1 MRGTLLAF
9 LVLATMNFGYAKA
22 PVNDQGM
29 DSKNPRVPANESVQP
44 VKSFEHYLDLDCNSL
59 ISNKSNDPFVKYFS
73 KRMSEI
79 DSNICRQVILGE
91 MVYGEDSDVAQ
102 ADREFIGAGTFSH
115 LLETHYR
122 EFISSGRL
130 NYYQSLNC
138 RQLTD
143 KKSEDGFIRFF
154 RGVVIKT
161 NPQLCDLVGPFEEMD
176 SDVAEATKPTI
187 GLGTFSNMIEV
198 YFDEYV
204 WSL

>member
-9 LVLATMNFGYAKA
+9 LVLATLNLGHASA
-22 PVNDQGM
+22 PINDQGTNQQ
-29 DSKNPRVPANESVQP
+29 NPRVPANESVQA
-44 VKSFEHYLDLDCNSL
+44 VRSFEHYLDLDCNSL
-59 ISNKSNDPFVKYFS
+59 ITNNSTDPFIKYFS
-73 KRMSEI
+73 KSMADI

-91 MVYGEDSDVAQ
+91 MVYGDDSDVSQ
-102 ADREFIGAGTFSH
+102 SDREFIGAGTFSH

-130 NYYQSLNC
+130 DYYQSLNC
-138 RQLTD
+138 YQLTD
-143 KKSEDGFIRFF
+143 AKSEDGFIRFF
-154 RGVVIKT
+154 RGVVTKR
-161 NPQLCDLVGPFEEMD
+161 NPQLCDLVGPFQDMD

-187 GLGTFSNMIEV
+187 GLGTFSNMVEV